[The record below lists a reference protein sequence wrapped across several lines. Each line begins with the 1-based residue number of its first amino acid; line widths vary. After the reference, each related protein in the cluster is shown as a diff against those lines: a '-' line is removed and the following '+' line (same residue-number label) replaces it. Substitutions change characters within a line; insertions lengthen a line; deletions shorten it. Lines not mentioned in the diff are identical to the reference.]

1 MNALLGL
8 RQSPT
13 VSDFD
18 SSLLRERGL
27 RHSPTVSDFFDNN
40 EAGPSTAVTMS
51 GTTLNDNPQWEMDQD
66 LDVSRSKIYYFPD
79 NEFDEI
85 DGVAIPGEIEPGS
98 DSDEGDND
106 VPVRILDDF
115 VIYDNEQN
123 IVDIEALN
131 TLTPPPKG
139 GRKGKYKATRTFH
152 ASGIAKAKEVD
163 GLDDEFVQGYSD
175 LDEDESGMRLRLGCI
190 TDFNVHYFSE
200 AQQLDGNIY
209 ICTDMA
215 WYILRVPSDT
225 YAPFF
230 RPFFV
235 KHRIAH
241 HVVSRVLQDRKASY
255 EDFVNSLDDVL
266 ESTNCVSPYAVI
278 GRDIN
283 IGDVESDDTIAYL
296 ISMLPV
302 ICANVDERLR
312 TAPLIKHFFD
322 AAGMDLEFSDD
333 KDPSYVSTERPSSD
347 ATSDSD
353 SDQATTPSSIAT
365 SLSPHAKKK
374 EHPSKDLDPRMPS
387 NKEKAVL
394 MRRATTV
401 VTPIVGL
408 IAEKL
413 YRNRM
418 EVAGTLEKDDTPLR
432 EVEENVKSHYDN
444 PESIVWG
451 ERIEKHHYATVHLD
465 GVEYQA
471 GDVVMVMPPKDW
483 FPNAKS
489 GTDDQGSGTSDDESS
504 TSSGKGADNGKP
516 LRPLSKNIFGNRYWF
531 CRICFFFYD
540 AEDDTK
546 KFHGHWFEHGSGTLM
561 KEVAHSKALFQ
572 MKTCDDSPIASIIR
586 KVDVKMLGERDSEY
600 LDDGDPESTD
610 YFCSLVW
617 DNKQHEFTDLPSIEE
632 VLEATSYQPEHLKC
646 YPCALRARED
656 AHGMVSPTRGG
667 VTHYGVDYHLH
678 DCVYVRNE
686 DPDVLLLDIAQVRA
700 IINGEIVRVVYL
712 GRYNDH
718 GSTADCDQE
727 ERRLFLS
734 QRTQSIAVKRLQG
747 VCFVKHLVGQAAIRL
762 WIQDDDHFYLNQVED
777 SEGGLIPLSTKSWKR
792 CIHSCFDNHEQEL
805 LEVTRLRE
813 RNSPLCGLELF
824 SGAGGLGTG
833 MRFSGFVETKWAV
846 EFSPS
851 AAQTYRRNHPD
862 TIVYDQDAS
871 ILLDHAV
878 QTEHGKHPHKLKSH
892 DGIYLENMPK
902 KGEVDFIYGGP
913 PCQSFSGANHNPKP
927 DDIRSTLPMVML
939 AYTEWYEPRYFLL
952 ENVVGMLTARLGAK
966 SASHGRSL
974 VGGMVMGVLK
984 LILRIL
990 TSLGYQV
997 RVKILQ
1003 AGAYGAPQQR
1013 NRILIWGARRGLPLP
1028 EFPMPTHA
1036 FQRLA
1041 SRWKL
1046 PGFDGESLSRATR
1059 SLNPEDDHQCAPLK
1073 PVTVDD
1079 AIGDLPPWDW
1089 INPHK
1094 IIPSTYRTREET
1106 RRRID
1111 NGIKQFLAAK
1121 GVAHRRPGIDKALY
1135 LCSPR
1140 NAYQRWMRRANIPTV
1155 NDHHTKIFSPPVV
1168 EASTSVP
1175 FKPNAN
1181 QKDLDPRLCSKHM
1194 INSKYVFY
1202 GRLDGNGYFRTA
1214 MTHVTPNSKHT
1225 ILLHPHQKRIISV
1238 REAARAQGFPDDYTF
1253 CSINQPNSQSMI
1265 DDQYR
1270 QIGNAV
1276 PIPLALAL
1284 GKSLG
1289 AALLKTWKKKDREG
1303 SPSV

>member
-1 MNALLGL
+1 MNTVLEL

-18 SSLLRERGL
+18 YPPRVRGL
-27 RHSPTVSDFFDNN
+27 RLSPTVSDFFDNN
-40 EAGPSTAVTMS
+40 EAGPSTAATMS
-51 GTTLNDNPQWEMDQD
+51 GTTLNDSTQWDFYPMDQD
-66 LDVSRSKIYYFPD
+66 LDATSTRTYHFQD
-79 NEFDEI
+79 DEFDET
-85 DGVAIPGEIEPGS
+85 DGVAIPGEIEPDS

-115 VIYDNEQN
+115 VIYDDEQN

-131 TLTPPPKG
+131 TLTSPPNV
-139 GRKGKYKATRTFH
+139 GRKGKNKAMRTFH
-152 ASGIAKAKEVD
+152 ASGIVRAKEVE
-163 GLDDEFVQGYSD
+163 GLDDEFVQAHSD
-175 LDEDESGMRLRLGCI
+175 LDEEESGMRLRLGCI

-215 WYILRVPSDT
+215 WYILHVPSNA

-235 KHRIAH
+235 KHRVTHQVISHA
-241 HVVSRVLQDRKASY
+241 LKDRRASY
-255 EDFVNSLDDVL
+255 KEFVNSLDGIH
-266 ESTNCVSPYAVI
+266 ESTNCVSSHAII
-278 GRDIN
+278 GRDIS
-283 IGDVESDDTIAYL
+283 ISDVESDDTIAYL
-296 ISMLPV
+296 ISTLPV
-302 ICANVDERLR
+302 ICANVDERLKIV
-312 TAPLIKHFFD
+312 PLIKHFFE
-322 AAGMDLEFSDD
+322 AAGVELELFDD
-333 KDPSYVSTERPSSD
+333 GDPSYASAETPSSD

-353 SDQATTPSSIAT
+353 SDRATTPSSTAT
-365 SLSPHAKKK
+365 SPSPQARKKK
-374 EHPSKDLDPRMPS
+374 HKPYPVSRKDSAPKMPS
-387 NKEKAVL
+387 NQEKAVL
-394 MRRATTV
+394 MCRATTV
-401 VTPIVGL
+401 VTPIVGS

-432 EVEENVKSHYDN
+432 EVEENIKSHYDN
-444 PESIVWG
+444 PESIIWG

-483 FPNAKS
+483 SSNAKS
-489 GTDDQGSGTSDDESS
+489 GTDDEGSDSSDDESS
-504 TSSGKGADNGKP
+504 TSSEKGVDDGKP
-516 LRPLSKNIFGNRYWF
+516 LRPLSKNVFGNQYWF
-531 CRICFFFYD
+531 CRICYFFCD
-540 AEDDTK
+540 AEDNTK
-546 KFHGHWFEHGSGTLM
+546 KFHGHWFEHGSRTLM

-572 MKTCDDSPIASIIR
+572 MKTCDASPIASIIR
-586 KVDVKMLGERDSEY
+586 KVDVKMLGESDNEY

-617 DNKQHEFTDLPSIEE
+617 DHKQHEFTDLPSIEE

-656 AHGMVSPTRGG
+656 AHGMVSPTKGG

-686 DPDVLLLDIAQVRA
+686 DPDTLLLDIAQVRS
-700 IINGEIVRVVYL
+700 IVNEEEVQVAYL

-718 GSTADCDQE
+718 ESTTECDQE

-734 QRTQSIAVKRLQG
+734 QRTRSVAVKRLQG
-747 VCFVKHLVGQAAIRL
+747 VCFVKHLVDQAAIRS
-762 WIQDDDHFYLNQVED
+762 WIKHDDHFYLNQVED
-777 SEGGLIPLSTKSWKR
+777 SEGGLIPLSTNQLR
-792 CIHSCFDNHEQEL
+792 D
-805 LEVTRLRE
+805 VRRLRD
-813 RNSPLCGLELF
+813 RNSPLRGLELF

-833 MRFSGFVETKWAV
+833 MMFSGFVETKWAV

-878 QTEHGKHPHKLKSH
+878 QTEYGKHPRKLKSH
-892 DGIYLENMPK
+892 DGTYLENMPK

-913 PCQSFSGANHNPKP
+913 PCQSFSKANHNPKP

-974 VGGMVMGVLK
+974 VGGMEMGVIK

-1028 EFPMPTHA
+1028 EFPIPTHA

-1041 SRWKL
+1041 VRWKL
-1046 PGFDGESLSRATR
+1046 PGFEGESLSRATR
-1059 SLNPEDDHQCAPLK
+1059 SRNPEDDHQCAPLK

-1079 AIGDLPPWDW
+1079 AIGDL
-1089 INPHK
+1089 
-1094 IIPSTYRTREET
+1094 IIPSTYDTKQET
-1106 RRRID
+1106 QRRID

-1121 GVAHRRPGIDKALY
+1121 GVAHRRPGIDKAVY
-1135 LCSPR
+1135 ICSPR
-1140 NAYQRWMRRANIPTV
+1140 NAYQRWMRRANLRTV
-1155 NDHHTKIFSPPVV
+1155 NDHHTKIFSGPVV

-1175 FKPNAN
+1175 LEPNAN
-1181 QKDLDPRLCSKHM
+1181 QKDMDDRLCSKHM
-1194 INSKYVFY
+1194 INSKHVFY

-1214 MTHVTPNSKHT
+1214 MTLVSPNSKHS

-1253 CSINQPNSQSMI
+1253 CSINKANSQSMI

-1276 PIPLALAL
+1276 PVPLALAL

-1289 AALLKTWKKKDREG
+1289 AALLKTWKKKNREG

>member
-1 MNALLGL
+1 MQSPQPLQGL
-8 RQSPT
+8 R
-13 VSDFD
+13 
-18 SSLLRERGL
+18 L
-27 RHSPTVSDFFDNN
+27 SPTVSDFFDNN
-40 EAGPSTAVTMS
+40 EPKAGPSTAATMS
-51 GTTLNDNPQWEMDQD
+51 GTTLNDNAQWELFQMNDA
-66 LDVSRSKIYYFPD
+66 LDATDPKTYRFRD
-79 NEFDEI
+79 DEFDET
-85 DGVAIPGEIEPGS
+85 DGVAIPGEIEPDS

-115 VIYDNEQN
+115 VIYDDQQN

-139 GRKGKYKATRTFH
+139 GRKGKNKAMRTFH
-152 ASGIAKAKEVD
+152 ASGIVRAKEAD
-163 GLDDEFVQGYSD
+163 SLNNQFGQTCSDFDEG
-175 LDEDESGMRLRLGCI
+175 ESGMRLRLGCI
-190 TDFNVHYFSE
+190 TDFNVHYYSE
-200 AQQLDGNIY
+200 VQQLDGNIY
-209 ICTDMA
+209 IYTDMA
-215 WYILRVPSDT
+215 WYILHVPSNA

-235 KHRIAH
+235 KHRVAH
-241 HVVSRVLQDRKASY
+241 QVISHALQDRRATY
-255 EDFVNSLDDVL
+255 EDFATSLNSMR
-266 ESTNCVSPYAVI
+266 ESANCVSSYAVI
-278 GRDIN
+278 GRDIH
-283 IGDVESDDTIAYL
+283 ISDVESDDTITYL
-296 ISMLPV
+296 ISTLPV
-302 ICANVDERLR
+302 ICTNVDERLK
-312 TAPLIKHFFD
+312 TVPLIKHFFE
-322 AAGMDLEFSDD
+322 AAGVELELFDD
-333 KDPSYVSTERPSSD
+333 GDSSYSSADGEMPSSD

-353 SDQATTPSSIAT
+353 GDMTTTPSST
-365 SLSPHAKKK
+365 SASPSPHAKKK
-374 EHPSKDLDPRMPS
+374 KHKPHPRKDPAPKMPS
-387 NKEKAVL
+387 NQEKAVL
-394 MRRATTV
+394 MSRATTV
-401 VTPIVGL
+401 VTPIVGS

-432 EVEENVKSHYDN
+432 DVEENVQSHYDN

-451 ERIEKHHYATVHLD
+451 ERIERHHYATVHLD
-465 GVEYQA
+465 GVEYQV

-483 FPNAKS
+483 ASNAKS
-489 GTDDQGSGTSDDESS
+489 GADDEGNDSSDDESS
-504 TSSGKGADNGKP
+504 TSTEKGADDGKP
-516 LRPLSKNIFGNRYWF
+516 LRPLSKNTFGNRYWF
-531 CRICFFFYD
+531 CRICYFFYD
-540 AEDDTK
+540 TEDNTK
-546 KFHGHWFEHGSGTLM
+546 KFHGHWFEHGSRTLM

-572 MKTCDDSPIASIIR
+572 MKTCDASPIASIIR
-586 KVDVKMLGERDSEY
+586 KVDVKMLGESDNEY

-617 DNKQHEFTDLPSIEE
+617 DHKQHEFTDLPSIED

-656 AHGMVSPTRGG
+656 AHGMSSPTKDG
-667 VTHYGVDYHLH
+667 VTHYGVDYHIH
-678 DCVYVRNE
+678 DCVYVRSE
-686 DPDVLLLDIAQVRA
+686 DPDVLLLDIAQVRS
-700 IINGEIVRVVYL
+700 IVSQEEVQVAYL
-712 GRYNDH
+712 GRYNNH
-718 GSTADCDQE
+718 NSTTDCDQK

-734 QRTQSIAVKRLQG
+734 QKTRSVPVKQLEG
-747 VCFVKHLVGQAAIRL
+747 VCFVKHLVEQAAIG
-762 WIQDDDHFYLNQVED
+762 
-777 SEGGLIPLSTKSWKR
+777 S
-792 CIHSCFDNHEQEL
+792 NHEQEL
-805 LEVTRLRE
+805 RDARRLRD
-813 RNSPLCGLELF
+813 RNSPLRGLELF

-833 MRFSGFVETKWAV
+833 MMFSGFVETKWAV

-878 QTEHGKHPHKLKSH
+878 QTEYGKNPRKLKSH
-892 DGIYLENMPK
+892 NATYLENMPQ
-902 KGEVDFIYGGP
+902 KGDVDFIYGGP
-913 PCQSFSGANHNPKP
+913 PCQSFSKANHNPKP

-974 VGGMVMGVLK
+974 VGGMEMGVLK

-1028 EFPMPTHA
+1028 EFPIPTHA
-1036 FQRLA
+1036 FQKLA
-1041 SRWKL
+1041 VRWKL
-1046 PGFDGESLSRATR
+1046 PGFEGERLSRATR
-1059 SLNPEDDHQCAPLK
+1059 SRNPEDDHQCAPLK

-1094 IIPSTYRTREET
+1094 IIASTRDSREET

-1111 NGIKQFLAAK
+1111 NGVKQFDAAK
-1121 GVAHRRPGIDKALY
+1121 GDAHRRPGIDKAVY
-1135 LCSPR
+1135 ICSPR
-1140 NAYQRWMRRANIPTV
+1140 NTYQRWMRRANLHTV

-1175 FKPNAN
+1175 LKPNAN
-1181 QKDLDPRLCSKHM
+1181 QNDLDHRLCGTHM
-1194 INSKYVFY
+1194 INAKYVFY

-1214 MTHVTPNSKHT
+1214 MTLVSPNSKHS
-1225 ILLHPHQKRIISV
+1225 ILLHPHQRRIISV

-1253 CSINQPNSQSMI
+1253 CSINKANSQSMI

-1276 PIPLALAL
+1276 PVPLALAL

-1289 AALLKTWKKKDREG
+1289 AALLKTWKKKNREG